1 LKLFPNPTEDI
12 VLIETEQPIE
22 SIEVFNINGN
32 KLNEIR
38 NSNQVSL
45 QGLRAGV
52 YFLKI
57 HSNKGSINKKILK
70 R

>member
-38 NSNQVSL
+38 NRNQVSL
-45 QGLRAGV
+45 QGLTAGV
-52 YFLKI
+52 YFLRI
-57 HSNKGSINKKILK
+57 HSDKGSINKKILK